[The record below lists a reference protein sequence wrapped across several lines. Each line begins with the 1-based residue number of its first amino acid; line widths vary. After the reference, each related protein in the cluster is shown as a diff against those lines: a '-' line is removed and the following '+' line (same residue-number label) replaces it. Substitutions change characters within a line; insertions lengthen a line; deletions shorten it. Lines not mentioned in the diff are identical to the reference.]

1 MPVRRFPD
9 RHFFMEQEMP
19 TDTDF
24 SGVLSLRPEDLDELL
39 TRAAEKGAE
48 RALAALGLE
57 NGHAAK
63 DIRDL
68 RGLIEA
74 WRQARQT
81 AWQTLIKLVLTYWF
95 MALYCAAKTAAFVA
109 VVTAG
114 ATWGTAILH
123 AWTEADQ
130 ALWAG
135 MLNFWFLGRVFDR
148 VRL

>member
-1 MPVRRFPD
+1 MATDNHYP
-9 RHFFMEQEMP
+9 EM
-19 TDTDF
+19 
-24 SGVLSLRPEDLDELL
+24 LNLRPDDLDELL

-81 AWQTLIKLVLTYWF
+81 AWQTFIKLLTTGVLV
-95 MALYCAAKTAAFVA
+95 ALIV
-109 VVTAG
+109 G
-114 ATWGTAILH
+114 ASIKLKLFG
-123 AWTEADQ
+123 
-130 ALWAG
+130 ALQ
-135 MLNFWFLGRVFDR
+135 
-148 VRL
+148 

>member
-1 MPVRRFPD
+1 MPN
-9 RHFFMEQEMP
+9 
-19 TDTDF
+19 DTDF
-24 SGVLSLRPEDLDELL
+24 PGVLSLRPDDLDELL

-81 AWQTLIKLVLTYWF
+81 VWQTLIKLLTTGVLV
-95 MALYCAAKTAAFVA
+95 ALIV
-109 VVTAG
+109 G
-114 ATWGTAILH
+114 ASIKLKFYGGA
-123 AWTEADQ
+123 Q
-130 ALWAG
+130 
-135 MLNFWFLGRVFDR
+135 
-148 VRL
+148 

>member
-1 MPVRRFPD
+1 MPN
-9 RHFFMEQEMP
+9 
-19 TDTDF
+19 DTDF
-24 SGVLSLRPEDLDELL
+24 PGVLSLRPDDLDELL

-81 AWQTLIKLVLTYWF
+81 VWQTLIKLLTTGVLV
-95 MALYCAAKTAAFVA
+95 ALIV
-109 VVTAG
+109 G
-114 ATWGTAILH
+114 ASIKLKFYGGV
-123 AWTEADQ
+123 Q
-130 ALWAG
+130 
-135 MLNFWFLGRVFDR
+135 
-148 VRL
+148 

>member
-1 MPVRRFPD
+1 ML
-9 RHFFMEQEMP
+9 

-39 TRAAEKGAE
+39 TLAAEKGAE

-81 AWQTLIKLVLTYWF
+81 AWQTLIKLMTTGILVILLVG
-95 MALYCAAKTAAFVA
+95 ASIKLKLYGGF
-109 VVTAG
+109 
-114 ATWGTAILH
+114 
-123 AWTEADQ
+123 Q
-130 ALWAG
+130 
-135 MLNFWFLGRVFDR
+135 
-148 VRL
+148 

>member
-1 MPVRRFPD
+1 MATD
-9 RHFFMEQEMP
+9 NDYLEM
-19 TDTDF
+19 
-24 SGVLSLRPEDLDELL
+24 LNLRADDLDELL

-81 AWQTLIKLVLTYWF
+81 AWQTLIKLLTTGILV
-95 MALYCAAKTAAFVA
+95 ALIV
-109 VVTAG
+109 G
-114 ATWGTAILH
+114 ASIKLKLYGGV
-123 AWTEADQ
+123 Q
-130 ALWAG
+130 
-135 MLNFWFLGRVFDR
+135 
-148 VRL
+148 

>member
-1 MPVRRFPD
+1 
-9 RHFFMEQEMP
+9 MP

-48 RALAALGLE
+48 RALAALGLD

-81 AWQTLIKLVLTYWF
+81 AWQTTIKVVTTGILSALLVGAAIKLKL
-95 MALYCAAKTAAFVA
+95 M
-109 VVTAG
+109 G
-114 ATWGTAILH
+114 GP
-123 AWTEADQ
+123 Q
-130 ALWAG
+130 
-135 MLNFWFLGRVFDR
+135 
-148 VRL
+148 

>member
-1 MPVRRFPD
+1 MASD
-9 RHFFMEQEMP
+9 
-19 TDTDF
+19 DNYSD
-24 SGVLSLRPEDLDELL
+24 VLHLRPDDLDELL

-81 AWQTLIKLVLTYWF
+81 AWQTFIKLLTTGVLVVLIVG
-95 MALYCAAKTAAFVA
+95 ASIKLKLYGGV
-109 VVTAG
+109 
-114 ATWGTAILH
+114 
-123 AWTEADQ
+123 Q
-130 ALWAG
+130 
-135 MLNFWFLGRVFDR
+135 
-148 VRL
+148 

>member
-1 MPVRRFPD
+1 MATDNDYP
-9 RHFFMEQEMP
+9 EM
-19 TDTDF
+19 
-24 SGVLSLRPEDLDELL
+24 LNLRPEDLDELL

-81 AWQTLIKLVLTYWF
+81 AWQTLIKLLTTGVLV
-95 MALYCAAKTAAFVA
+95 ALIV
-109 VVTAG
+109 
-114 ATWGTAILH
+114 GTSIKLK
-123 AWTEADQ
+123 
-130 ALWAG
+130 LFG
-135 MLNFWFLGRVFDR
+135 NFQ
-148 VRL
+148 